1 MRNPYEVLGVPESAS
16 EDEIKKAYR
25 KLSRQ
30 YHPDANVNNPNKAQ
44 AEEKFKEIQQAYQQI
59 MKEREQGTTGSY
71 SSGGASRGGSS
82 YGGSYYGGGG
92 GYSSGN
98 PFDDWG
104 FGGFGGFG
112 NFGGYGQRS
121 GYQES
126 DPKMQAAANYINN
139 RHYAEALHVLS
150 EISNR
155 NGRWYYYS
163 ALANAGQGN
172 NVTAKEHAS
181 IAVSMEPDNVQYQ
194 QLLSQ
199 LENGGQWYRNM
210 GETYGSPMG
219 NTGDFCTKLCLL
231 NLACN
236 CCCPGRMCY
245 C

>member
-1 MRNPYEVLGVPESAS
+1 MKNPYEVLGIPETAS

-59 MKEREQGTTGSY
+59 MKMREQGTTW
-71 SSGGASRGGSS
+71 SSANSSAGGSS
-82 YGGSYYGGGG
+82 YGGQSYGG
-92 GYSSGN
+92 GYSSGTGN

-104 FGGFGGFG
+104 FGGFGFGGFG
-112 NFGGYGQRS
+112 GFGQGGS
-121 GYQES
+121 AYQET
-126 DPKMQAAANYINN
+126 DTRMQAAANYINN

-172 NVTAKEHAS
+172 NIRAKEHAS
-181 IAVSMEPDNVQYQ
+181 IAVSMEPDNIQYQ

-210 GETYGSPMG
+210 GESYGSPLN
-219 NTGDFCTKLCLL
+219 NTGDFCMKLCLL
-231 NLACN
+231 NMACN
-236 CCCPGRMCY
+236 CCCPGRICY

>member
-1 MRNPYEVLGVPESAS
+1 MANPYEVLGITPGAS
-16 EDEIKKAYR
+16 DEEIKKAYR
-25 KLSRQ
+25 TLSRK

-59 MKEREQGTTGSY
+59 MKEREQGTS
-71 SSGGASRGGSS
+71 
-82 YGGSYYGGGG
+82 G
-92 GYSSGN
+92 GYSSGGSTYGGNRSYGGYSGSGN
-98 PFDDWG
+98 PYEDFGGWG
-104 FGGFGGFG
+104 FGGFGG
-112 NFGGYGQRS
+112 YGQSRGGS
-121 GYQES
+121 AYQES

-155 NGRWYYYS
+155 NARWYYYS

-181 IAVSMEPDNVQYQ
+181 MAVSMDPDNLQYQ

-199 LENGGQWYRNM
+199 LENGGQWYRSM
-210 GETYGSPMG
+210 GEGYGSPLN
-219 NTGDFCTKLCLL
+219 NTGDFCMKLCLL
-231 NLACN
+231 NMVCN